1 MANKKYRLRY
11 LPLFE
16 QDLVQTVS
24 YITNVLKNPEAAE
37 KLVNDVEG
45 AILERLNNPLAF
57 EAYPSAKNRKYPYY
71 RIYIR
76 NYVVYYLLYDRIDRF
91 IAVRTVS
98 VIHQRVCFVD
108 KQYTAFCFFEF
119 LLDAL
124 FSKLHP
130 YLLEHIKNESEFI
143 LGDQDS
149 FDEPVDHKFYWSVTK
164 FIQIQ
169 GEMYELYRVFL
180 TLSGDI
186 IGVEGYPFHFDKCAR
201 RFPES
206 IECFS
211 DEQKFILSYAR
222 QISSPLNVILPY
234 QPGDILYVDANP
246 FGKPFYAVYC
256 AETMAD
262 RDHFEWTKKEYGFY
276 KREHPCLYISE
287 DHAGPAITKL
297 TEGFTDYIWFPYSPL
312 DRIQVVE
319 TCDDTRLLNA
329 SGMLK
334 DNPDI
339 FRKWCDRY

>member
-1 MANKKYRLRY
+1 MSDFYLDTSITLRGKQNITAEQYLKIVNKVKEVVLKDMDFFPNREHSGNKNGNNSVLGIKLRY
-11 LPLFE
+11 RDDEDCLYADCVTE
-16 QDLVQTVS
+16 
-24 YITNVLKNPEAAE
+24 
-37 KLVNDVEG
+37 
-45 AILERLNNPLAF
+45 
-57 EAYPSAKNRKYPYY
+57 
-71 RIYIR
+71 
-76 NYVVYYLLYDRIDRF
+76 YV
-91 IAVRTVS
+91 
-98 VIHQRVCFVD
+98 
-108 KQYTAFCFFEF
+108 
-119 LLDAL
+119 L

-130 YLLEHIKNESEFI
+130 YLLEHIKNESEII

-149 FDEPVDHKFYWSVTK
+149 FNEPVDNKFYWSVTK

-169 GEMYELYRVFL
+169 GEMYEQYRAFM

-186 IGVEGYPFHFDKCAR
+186 IGVEGYPFHFDKCAC

-211 DEQKFILSYAR
+211 DEQKFILSNAS

-234 QPGDILYVDANP
+234 QPGDILYADSNP

-262 RDHFEWTKKEYGFY
+262 RDHLEWTKKEYGFY

-297 TEGFTDYIWFPYSPL
+297 TGRFTDYISFPYSPL

-319 TCDDTRLLNA
+319 TCDDPRLLNA